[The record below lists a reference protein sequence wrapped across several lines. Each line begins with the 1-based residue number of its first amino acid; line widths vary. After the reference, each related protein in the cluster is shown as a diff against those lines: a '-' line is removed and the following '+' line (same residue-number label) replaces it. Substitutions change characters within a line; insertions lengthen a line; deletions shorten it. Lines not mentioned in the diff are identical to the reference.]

1 MKQNKIKTKYK
12 TIFKTLLTLLL
23 MVAAGQG
30 SAWAQT
36 FEIQDFGPDHDPGY
50 NDNNQQ
56 SWNDNN
62 NSLFGDW

>member
-1 MKQNKIKTKYK
+1 MVSFKPEVGFAGSGGLFS
-12 TIFKTLLTLLL
+12 IF
-23 MVAAGQG
+23 
-30 SAWAQT
+30 
-36 FEIQDFGPDHDPGY
+36 QDFGPDHDPGY